1 MTPTSPTPGRA
12 GSPGPRCRSY
22 TRTLVKA
29 AAPLFGCFHGQE
41 VCAAC
46 LLAIL
51 QMAVEA
57 TLL

>member
-1 MTPTSPTPGRA
+1 MTSTSPTPGRA
-12 GSPGPRCRSY
+12 GAPCPRCRIY
-22 TRTLVKA
+22 TWTLVKA
-29 AAPLFGCFHGQE
+29 AAPFFDRFHGQE